1 MPALTCDDALVEKA
15 LKDLHVAWDGTA
27 ESWRDQARTDFAT
40 DHLDPLT
47 IRAREAAAAIR
58 RMDAILRDVVHQ
70 CT

>member
-15 LKDLHVAWDGTA
+15 LKDLQVAWDGTA

-40 DHLDPLT
+40 DHLDPLIT
-47 IRAREAAAAIR
+47 RAREAAVAMR
-58 RMDAILRDVVHQ
+58 RMDTLLRDAVQQ